1 MEKNVYEIIQDWHE
15 LLKNGTI
22 SEEEFIAK
30 KRELLEN
37 GKSIVET
44 IETVPLIIT
53 EKVSNNQYDYHE
65 VIYEEESFMSKYK
78 LFIILAVICSLI
90 FGYYYYTENI
100 NNKEISEPTIG
111 TYIINADENNLV
123 HFHTEP
129 DINTER
135 NAYFNS
141 RDTVYVS
148 EIQNNFGYIE
158 YENDRNQKSKGW
170 IKLENMEY
178 YQE

>member
-1 MEKNVYEIIQDWHE
+1 M
-15 LLKNGTI
+15 
-22 SEEEFIAK
+22 
-30 KRELLEN
+30 
-37 GKSIVET
+37 
-44 IETVPLIIT
+44 
-53 EKVSNNQYDYHE
+53 
-65 VIYEEESFMSKYK
+65 
-78 LFIILAVICSLI
+78 
-90 FGYYYYTENI
+90 
-100 NNKEISEPTIG
+100 EPTIG

-141 RDTVYVS
+141 QETVYVL

-158 YENDRNQKSKGW
+158 YVNDKNQKSKGW

>member
-15 LLKNGTI
+15 LLKNEII
-22 SEEEFIAK
+22 SKGEFMAK

-37 GKSIVET
+37 EKSVVES
-44 IETVPLIIT
+44 IENKPLIIT
-53 EKVSNNQYDYHE
+53 ESVSNNQYNYHE
-65 VIYEEESFMSKYK
+65 EIYEEESFFSKYK

-90 FGYYYYTENI
+90 FGYNYYTENLK
-100 NNKEISEPTIG
+100 NKEFSEPIIG
-111 TYIINADENNLV
+111 MYIINAGENNLV

-129 DINTER
+129 NVNTER

-158 YENDRNQKSKGW
+158 YENDRRQKSKGW
-170 IKLENMEY
+170 INLENMEY
-178 YQE
+178 VPQ

>member
-1 MEKNVYEIIQDWHE
+1 MEKNVYEIIQDWYE

-30 KRELLEN
+30 KKELLEN
-37 GKSIVET
+37 GKSIIET

-78 LFIILAVICSLI
+78 LFIILAVICSFI

-100 NNKEISEPTIG
+100 KNKEISEPTIG
-111 TYIINADENNLV
+111 TYIINADEKNLV

-170 IKLENMEY
+170 IKLENMDY